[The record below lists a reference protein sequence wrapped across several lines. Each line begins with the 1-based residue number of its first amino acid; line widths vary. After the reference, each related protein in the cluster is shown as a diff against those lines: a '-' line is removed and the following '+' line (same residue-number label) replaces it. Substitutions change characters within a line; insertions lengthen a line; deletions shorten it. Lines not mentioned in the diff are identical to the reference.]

1 MLWRNFVHRTCVLDD
16 WGLLVLM
23 LMIWSGCLHA
33 TLLLIG
39 WCPFLRGRLPVCG
52 AAGVSLLLYMDVVRL
67 YLGLKR
73 GAFLQAMHR
82 WFVWLKPVSS
92 RVLKQKRNNRLT
104 FVCQSL

>member
-16 WGLLVLM
+16 WGLLVLIADD
-23 LMIWSGCLHA
+23 LVRLFACNTAIDRLVPLSS
-33 TLLLIG
+33 
-39 WCPFLRGRLPVCG
+39 GRLPVCG

-82 WFVWLKPVSS
+82 WFALLQSLISW
-92 RVLKQKRNNRLT
+92 VLKQKRNNH
-104 FVCQSL
+104 

>member
-73 GAFLQAMHR
+73 GGVSAGDA
-82 WFVWLKPVSS
+82 PV
-92 RVLKQKRNNRLT
+92 
-104 FVCQSL
+104 VCVAKAREFAGVETKAQ